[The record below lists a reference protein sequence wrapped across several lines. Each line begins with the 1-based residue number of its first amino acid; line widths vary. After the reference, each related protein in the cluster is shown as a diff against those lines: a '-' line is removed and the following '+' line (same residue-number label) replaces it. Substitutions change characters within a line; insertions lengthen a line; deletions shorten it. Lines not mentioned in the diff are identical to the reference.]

1 MTPKQ
6 RDIVLVPVPFTDL
19 TAVKKRP
26 VLVLSKTSHNR
37 KARDV
42 VVAGMTSILAAG
54 RAGVVITAADLVEG
68 TLPADSL
75 VRVDKIYTLS
85 KRIIVKRYGRLNE
98 VSFQKVLTALDNLLG
113 RTP

>member
-19 TAVKKRP
+19 TAAKKRP

-42 VVAGMTSILAAG
+42 VVAGMTSNLTGGGAG
-54 RAGVVITAADLVEG
+54 IVITAADLEAG

-98 VSFQKVLTALDNLLG
+98 ATFQKVLTELDKLLG
-113 RTP
+113 R